1 MDSPFLLSLPISI
14 QQPQGNHP
22 LLMCVKK
29 ERDNDIN
36 RHKNEKTENEANKW
50 ESTTDKKRICLF
62 IPKKETG
69 GQIAWFLFDFEG

>member
-1 MDSPFLLSLPISI
+1 MKYTPLFLLSLPISI

-36 RHKNEKTENEANKW
+36 RHKNEKTENEANK
-50 ESTTDKKRICLF
+50 
-62 IPKKETG
+62 
-69 GQIAWFLFDFEG
+69 